1 MVSYHRTDEAPIAQ
15 EQLDEAFHDD
25 LRLKTLIETYIQHE
39 TDIDLSEG
47 DDYYTRVK
55 TTVKLE
61 ILDVDGSPLTIEL
74 TEPFNVQVSVRDA
87 DTVRWEE
94 Y

>member
-39 TDIDLSEG
+39 TDIDLLEG